1 MRYYFFIVIFFL
13 SSNPVFSNYDMNS
26 NMKLAY
32 SKILNLNFTD
42 ASKIISIEKNRNPN
56 NGLITL
62 NENYI
67 DFLKIIIEEDKEYYE
82 KNRFNKNIRLNHLK
96 KNDDKS
102 PYHLLIQSEIY
113 LQWAFTRIKFNQYF
127 LAAYELQKAY
137 SLLKKNEQLF
147 PEFILNK
154 KNLGILKILI
164 GSIPEDYSW
173 ILNIVGIQAS
183 ISDGFDDLYSLL
195 EICET
200 NKEVSIYTN
209 EILFYLSF
217 LEMNMRNNEFAQ
229 KKLLEKIE
237 NCCQKN
243 DLMIFC
249 SARLSLRLGQ
259 NDRAIQILENR
270 NNNNFYFHYLDYLY
284 AMSVMY
290 KQDYIKAE
298 KYFLQFTDNF
308 RGSNYIKSAYHK
320 LYHISVLTNSIEKQE
335 KYKYLVLNKGNSL
348 IDEDRRAEDEIK
360 NNNPINID
368 LLTATLLYDGGYYK
382 KALEKLISIDS
393 LSIDNYNH
401 KIEFAYRNAR
411 VYQKLEDKK
420 TISYFKKLIGMNNSS
435 NLYYF
440 PMSNL
445 QIGLEYEKQGNIKQ
459 ALYYFNQVFDYKDY
473 DYENGIKKS
482 AQAAINRLSN

>member
-1 MRYYFFIVIFFL
+1 MDEKKLLKYAVDYL
-13 SSNPVFSNYDMNS
+13 SKYDSSKNNLVS
-26 NMKLAY
+26 VLKR
-32 SKILNLNFTD
+32 KILRLNVTNFEKKKLIDIIESIILKLEKNKFIDDDRYSSTKILSLSNSGRSKNFIFNYLIKKGVSKSQIQNNLNLMKQD
-42 ASKIISIEKNRNPN
+42 
-56 NGLITL
+56 
-62 NENYI
+62 NENWELESARI
-67 DFLKIIIEEDKEYYE
+67 FA
-82 KNRFNKNIRLNHLK
+82 K
-96 KNDDKS
+96 K
-102 PYHLLIQSEIY
+102 
-113 LQWAFTRIKFNQYF
+113 
-127 LAAYELQKAY
+127 
-137 SLLKKNEQLF
+137 
-147 PEFILNK
+147 
-154 KNLGILKILI
+154 
-164 GSIPEDYSW
+164 
-173 ILNIVGIQAS
+173 
-183 ISDGFDDLYSLL
+183 
-195 EICET
+195 
-200 NKEVSIYTN
+200 
-209 EILFYLSF
+209 
-217 LEMNMRNNEFAQ
+217 

-270 NNNNFYFHYLDYLY
+270 NKNNFYFHYLDYLY
-284 AMSVMY
+284 AMSAMY
-290 KQDYIKAE
+290 KQDYLKAE

-382 KALEKLISIDS
+382 KALQKLISIDT
-393 LSIDNYNH
+393 LNIDNYNH

-420 TISYFKKLIGMNNSS
+420 TISYFMKLIGMNNSS

-445 QIGLEYEKQGNIKQ
+445 QIGLEYEKQGNFKQ
-459 ALYYFNQVFDYKDY
+459 ALNYFNKVFDYKDY